1 MQISRREA
9 CKWLGLSSAL
19 FSSAPL
25 LAASERQLKNIGL
38 QLYTVRDQMAQ
49 DVERTLAA
57 VAKAGYSEVETAGT
71 GNLSADQFATALG
84 KYGLSA
90 PAAHIPIT
98 AIEQQPEQVLQ
109 NAQTIGYRYLVVPW
123 LPQELRNHDGYARTA
138 QTMNRFGHQC
148 AAQGIQLAY
157 HNHDFEFEQLGEQTA
172 FDFLLTNCDRDL
184 VKFELD
190 LFWAAH
196 AGVDAA
202 QILSDD
208 PQRFPMC
215 HVKDRNAAGEM
226 VDVGAGEIDF
236 AGLFKAGTGLQHY
249 FVEHDRPANSL
260 ASIKAS
266 IAALRTVRY

>member
-1 MQISRREA
+1 MQISRRDA
-9 CKWLGLSSAL
+9 LKWLGLSGVA
-19 FSSAPL
+19 FGSAPL
-25 LAASERQLKNIGL
+25 LAEAGRRLENVGL

-57 VAKAGYSEVETAGT
+57 VAVAGYTEVETAGT
-71 GNLSADQFATALG
+71 GNLNANQFAAVLRN
-84 KYGLSA
+84 YGLSA
-90 PAAHIPIT
+90 PAAHVPIT
-98 AIEQQPEQVLQ
+98 AIEQQPRQMLQ
-109 NAQTIGYRYLVVPW
+109 AAQTIGYRYLVVPW
-123 LPQELRNHDGYARTA
+123 LPSELRNHDGYARAA
-138 QTMNRFGHQC
+138 QSMNRFGDQC

-157 HNHDFEFEQLGEQTA
+157 HNHDFEFEPLGERTA

-190 LFWAAH
+190 LFWATH

-208 PQRFPMC
+208 PQRFPLC

-236 AGLFKAGTGLQHY
+236 AALFAAGTGLQHY
-249 FVEHDRPANSL
+249 FVEHDRPADSL

-266 IAALRTVRY
+266 IAALKRVRY

>member
-9 CKWLGLSSAL
+9 LKWLGLSGAV
-19 FSSAPL
+19 FGSAPL
-25 LAASERQLKNIGL
+25 LAASGHPLGNIGL

-57 VAKAGYSEVETAGT
+57 VAMAGYSEVETAGT

-98 AIEQQPEQVLQ
+98 AIEQQPEQLLQ
-109 NAQTIGYRYLVVPW
+109 TAQTIGYRYLVVPW
-123 LPQELRNHDGYARTA
+123 LPQQLRNHDGYARTA
-138 QTMNRFGHQC
+138 QTMNRFGRQC

-157 HNHDFEFEQLGEQTA
+157 HNHDFEFERLGEQTA

-208 PQRFPMC
+208 PQRFPLC

-249 FVEHDRPANSL
+249 FVEHDRPADSL

-266 IAALRTVRY
+266 IAALKMVRY